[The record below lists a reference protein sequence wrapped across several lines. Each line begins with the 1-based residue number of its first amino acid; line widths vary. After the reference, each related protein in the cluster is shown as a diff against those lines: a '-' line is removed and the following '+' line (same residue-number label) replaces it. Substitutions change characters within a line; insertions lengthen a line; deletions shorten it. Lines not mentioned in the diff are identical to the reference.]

1 MENIT
6 STQMQV
12 SAEYNKVSEFVID
25 MVNITEEDVW

>member
-6 STQMQV
+6 STQMQA